1 MSRINKALV
10 RRFVEEVVNRGN
22 TQVLAELVAP
32 DHVRHAPDGDLYGPE
47 GVRILL
53 AEWRA
58 RFPDLELAI
67 RDLIAE
73 EDKVVSRF
81 VLRGTHRGPFL
92 GLPATGRT
100 VELLGIG
107 VDRVSDGRLVESW
120 VSLDGLALLRHPG
133 SRP

>member
-1 MSRINKALV
+1 M

-22 TQVLAELVAP
+22 TQLLAELVAP

-58 RFPDLELAI
+58 GFPDLELAI

-73 EDKVVSRF
+73 DDKVVSRF

-92 GLPATGRT
+92 GVPATGRRID
-100 VELLGIG
+100 VAGMG
-107 VDRVSDGRLVESW
+107 VDRVSGGRLAESW
-120 VSLDGLALLRHPG
+120 VSLDGLELLRHLGRLP
-133 SRP
+133 

>member
-1 MSRINKALV
+1 M

-22 TQVLAELVAP
+22 TTVLAELVAP
-32 DHVRHAPDGDLYGPE
+32 DHVRHAPDGGLYGPE
-47 GVRILL
+47 GVRIHL

-58 RFPDLELAI
+58 GFPDLDLAI
-67 RDLIAE
+67 KDLIAE

-92 GLPATGRT
+92 GVPATGRT
-100 VELLGIG
+100 VEVVSFGI
-107 VDRVSDGRLVESW
+107 DRVSDGQLVESW

-133 SRP
+133 WRP